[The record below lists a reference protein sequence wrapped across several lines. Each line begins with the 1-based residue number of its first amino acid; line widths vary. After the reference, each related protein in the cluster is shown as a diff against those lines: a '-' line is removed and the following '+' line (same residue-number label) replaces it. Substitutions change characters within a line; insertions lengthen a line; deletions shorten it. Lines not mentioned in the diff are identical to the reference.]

1 MFFTQVRKD
10 FKRMMLYTH
19 THTRT
24 WGSYRHYSVWNPW
37 EKWCFSLRITTQKVV
52 EQ

>member
-19 THTRT
+19 THTHT
-24 WGSYRHYSVWNPW
+24 HVHKGHIDIIQYEIL
-37 EKWCFSLRITTQKVV
+37 EKNDVLTL
-52 EQ
+52 E

>member
-19 THTRT
+19 THTHVHK
-24 WGSYRHYSVWNPW
+24 GHIDIIQYEIL
-37 EKWCFSLRITTQKVV
+37 EKNDVLTL
-52 EQ
+52 E

>member
-19 THTRT
+19 THTHVHE
-24 WGSYRHYSVWNPW
+24 GHIDIIHFEIL
-37 EKWCFSLRITTQKVV
+37 EKNDVLAL
-52 EQ
+52 E

>member
-19 THTRT
+19 THAHVHE
-24 WGSYRHYSVWNPW
+24 GHIDIIQYEIL
-37 EKWCFSLRITTQKVV
+37 EKNDVLTL
-52 EQ
+52 E